1 MTKEFR
7 KENWASNKN
16 KTGLIL
22 IQGTGKVRAGIWA
35 RSVCVQDDFLHG
47 SMLP

>member
-1 MTKEFR
+1 MTQEFR
-7 KENWASNKN
+7 QENWANNYN

-22 IQGTGKVRAGIWA
+22 IQGTGQVRAGIWA
-35 RSVCVQDDFLHG
+35 SSVCIQENFLVG

>member
-7 KENWASNKN
+7 KENWANNHN

-22 IQGTGKVRAGIWA
+22 IQGTGQVRARIWA
-35 RSVCVQDDFLHG
+35 SSVCIQDDFLVG